1 MISEKFFKSSL
12 IYSVV
17 GALPMLSG
25 FVLLF
30 FYTGG
35 ILSTKTYGYLT
46 LHLSFTLL
54 FQSFIS
60 FCLESFVGPVIFE
73 CKDKPQELKS
83 KIASINYYSLL
94 FSGLVIISLAV
105 VGPFIF
111 KFSFKDALQGIFH

>member
-1 MISEKFFKSSL
+1 MISKKFFKSSL
-12 IYSVV
+12 IYSTV
-17 GALPMLSG
+17 GTLPVLSG

-60 FCLESFVGPVIFE
+60 FCLESFIGPVIFE
-73 CKDKPQELKS
+73 SKEKPTELKL
-83 KIASINYYSLL
+83 KIASIK
-94 FSGLVIISLAV
+94 I
-105 VGPFIF
+105 
-111 KFSFKDALQGIFH
+111 